1 MGVREQVDADLKD
14 AMRARDE
21 NRVNAL
27 RMLKAAFAN
36 VDYARTDA
44 KNPDHGKPLTE
55 GDLVRVVENQIKQR
69 RESIEMY
76 TKGNRPELAATEK
89 AEIEALSKYMPQQL
103 TREEIKVQVEQ
114 VIADL
119 GTREFPKVMKESAAR
134 LKGRADGKLVNE
146 VVKELTA

>member
-1 MGVREQVDADLKD
+1 MTLREQVDADLKD
-14 AMRARDE
+14 AMRAKDE

-36 VDYARTDA
+36 VDYARTDP
-44 KNPDHGKPLTE
+44 KNPDHGKPVAE
-55 GDLVRVVENQIKQR
+55 GDLLRVVENQIKQR
-69 RESIEMY
+69 RESIDMY
-76 TKGNRPELAATEK
+76 TKGNRPELAATEQ
-89 AEIEALSKYMPQQL
+89 AEIETLSKYMPQQM
-103 TREEIKVQVEQ
+103 TRDEIKAQVEQ

-119 GTREFPKVMKESAAR
+119 NTRTFPQVMKESASR